1 MQILQYFKPKS
12 MVYTGEH
19 KDIETKITHYQYD
32 TSSYE
37 ILEDFPSTKP
47 NKHYIQIVGLANV
60 DKIQEICTYYKIDPL
75 IGEDILSVN
84 QRNKFDVKENH
95 IFGTFSLAY
104 IFEGK
109 IIEDYM
115 SILMFENVILT
126 FHETTPVFLDP
137 LKTLIHD
144 HKELREHSIDYLFFQ
159 ILDIITDGHLEL
171 YDVLEDEVNEFEEQL
186 LETKN
191 IEQESF
197 YLIRKQLLKLKNN
210 VSPVYEQLEKLLL
223 KKHGLFQLE
232 NANYFE
238 DLKDHLA
245 RLDNRL
251 NQSSQLTRN
260 LLDLHMNN
268 QSTKMN
274 KIMATLTLFSAI
286 FIPLSFLTG
295 IFGMNFVHFGILQ
308 YEHAVLLFGI
318 VCLTIALTMFIFF
331 KRKKWF

>member
-19 KDIETKITHYQYD
+19 KDIETKIIHYQYD
-32 TSSYE
+32 ATSYE
-37 ILEDFPSTKP
+37 LIDGYEPTKP
-47 NKHYIQIVGLANV
+47 VKHYIQVIGLANV
-60 DKIQEICTYYKIDPL
+60 EKIQEIGKYFNIDPL
-75 IGEDILSVN
+75 VIEDILSVH
-84 QRNKFDVKENH
+84 QRNKFELMDNFV
-95 IFGTFSLAY
+95 FGTFSISYLY
-104 IFEGK
+104 ENQIK
-109 IIEDYM
+109 EDYL
-115 SILMFENVILT
+115 SILMFEKTIIT
-126 FHETTPVFLDP
+126 FHETEPIYLIP
-137 LKTLIHD
+137 LKSLINE

-171 YDVLEDEVNEFEEQL
+171 YDLLEQEVNDFEQEI
-186 LETKN
+186 LETKS

-197 YLIRKQLLKLKNN
+197 YLIRKQMLKLKNN

-232 NANYFE
+232 NSSYFE
-238 DLKDHLA
+238 DLKDHLQ

-251 NQSSQLTRN
+251 NQSRELMRN
-260 LLDLHMNN
+260 ILDLHMNN

-274 KIMATLTLFSAI
+274 KVMSTLTLFSAI

-308 YEHAVLLFGI
+308 YEHAWIVFGI
-318 VCLTIALTMFIFF
+318 VCVSIAVGMFLYF
-331 KRKKWF
+331 KKKNWF

>member
-19 KDIETKITHYQYD
+19 KNVETKITHYQYD
-32 TSSYE
+32 ATSYE
-37 ILEDFPSTKP
+37 ILDSIASTKP
-47 NKHYIQIVGLANV
+47 NKHYIQVVGLANV
-60 DKIQEICTYYKIDPL
+60 EKIQEICTYYAIDPL
-75 IGEDILSVN
+75 INEDILSVN
-84 QRNKFDVKENH
+84 QRNKFDIKDNH
-95 IFGTFSLAY
+95 IFGTFSISYL
-104 IFEGK
+104 IGGK
-109 IIEDYM
+109 IVEDYM

-159 ILDIITDGHLEL
+159 VLDIITDGHLEL
-171 YDVLEDEVNEFEEQL
+171 YDVLENDVNAFEEQL
-186 LETKN
+186 LETKS
-191 IEQESF
+191 IEQEAF

-295 IFGMNFVHFGILQ
+295 IFGMNFVYFGILE
-308 YEHAVLLFGI
+308 YKHAVLLFGI
-318 VCLTIALTMFIFF
+318 VCLVIATSMFLYF
-331 KRKKWF
+331 KKKKWF